1 MNHSM
6 RGKGEEKRG
15 KEMEGG
21 GGGVR
26 EGDIGICISLMSYPE
41 I

>member
-15 KEMEGG
+15 KEMGG

-26 EGDIGICISLMSYPE
+26 EGDIGICMVYPE

>member
-1 MNHSM
+1 M

-15 KEMEGG
+15 KEMGV

-26 EGDIGICISLMSYPE
+26 EGNIGICISLMAYSE
-41 I
+41 IQLVP